1 MPRIYLP
8 LALGALF
15 TVMSLPVLSQIYTWK
30 DANGNTIYSDRPH
43 PDAKTIELRPTN
55 TVQPPP
61 TPSSA
66 QNRDS
71 QDNGSNGGQASGGN
85 YRVLEI
91 ASPANDEAIRS
102 NEGVL
107 SLTVNTDPP
116 LSSGHLMRVV
126 MDGELREEAVAGNG
140 QASQSLNLTDID
152 RGSHTLTAV
161 VYDARGNVVQS
172 TAAITVHVQRTSVN
186 QPGRTGTN
194 QAPRPGNPN
203 PGSGSGSGNNS
214 GGSTG
219 GGTGSGVSTG
229 GGSTTGN

>member
-8 LALGALF
+8 LALGALL
-15 TVMSLPVLSQIYTWK
+15 TLISASALAQIYTWK
-30 DANGNTIYSDRPH
+30 DADGNTIYSDRPH

-61 TPSSA
+61 NPQSSQGDNMSA
-66 QNRDS
+66 NDS
-71 QDNGSNGGQASGGN
+71 GDQQDSGRS
-85 YRVLEI
+85 YRSLAI
-91 ASPANDEAIRS
+91 ASPTDDETIRS
-102 NEGVL
+102 NEGTL

-140 QASQSLNLTDID
+140 QATQTLNLSNID
-152 RGSHTLTAV
+152 RGSHTVAAV

-172 TAAITVHVQRTSVN
+172 TPPITVHLQRTSVN

-203 PGSGSGSGNNS
+203 PGAGAGGGSGSN
-214 GGSTG
+214 
-219 GGTGSGVSTG
+219 
-229 GGSTTGN
+229 